1 MCYNDCTENLVID
14 NGGIRVFLSLSLC
27 VQPLSVSHTESGRT
41 ALPFPLESTNKRVR
55 LPPLSQTFP
64 TQITDATMRTMM
76 LQLQ

>member
-1 MCYNDCTENLVID
+1 MCYNDCTENLVIY
-14 NGGIRVFLSLSLC
+14 NGGIHVFLALS